1 MRVALVSR
9 HVNSSPRLPGGFSL
23 RATLFPPS
31 LSLPLPSL
39 SLPAD
44 GPPSVGRVT
53 CTRLS
58 SCTYHRVYLLCHV
71 HATFRRSVTMRYA
84 EYDEILFPL
93 PLSFSLFAPVCLRV
107 CRSHPRFTLWGLAS
121 LISNSNDRYHGIDV
135 RFAYK
140 RCLLVAI
147 YIRLKKKL

>member
-1 MRVALVSR
+1 MSR
-9 HVNSSPRLPGGFSL
+9 HVNSSPRLPRGFSL
-23 RATLFPPS
+23 RATLYPFPFY
-31 LSLPLPSL
+31 
-39 SLPAD
+39 PAD

-58 SCTYHRVYLLCHV
+58 SCTYHRVLYLLCHV

-93 PLSFSLFAPVCLRV
+93 PLSFSLFASVCLRV
-107 CRSHPRFTLWGLAS
+107 CRSHPRFTLCDLH
-121 LISNSNDRYHGIDV
+121 LLYRIRLTGIDIHV
-135 RFAYK
+135 RFAHK

-147 YIRLKKKL
+147 YKEKKLVIYLDVRFSFQFL